1 MKKSLNGE
9 KMKHT
14 CNWCAKQYKD
24 GYDNQY
30 CSERCKRMYD
40 GEYSWVEEYDMKK
53 SSIDNYLNKIMK
65 E

>member
-1 MKKSLNGE
+1 
-9 KMKHT
+9 
-14 CNWCAKQYKD
+14 
-24 GYDNQY
+24 
-30 CSERCKRMYD
+30 MYD